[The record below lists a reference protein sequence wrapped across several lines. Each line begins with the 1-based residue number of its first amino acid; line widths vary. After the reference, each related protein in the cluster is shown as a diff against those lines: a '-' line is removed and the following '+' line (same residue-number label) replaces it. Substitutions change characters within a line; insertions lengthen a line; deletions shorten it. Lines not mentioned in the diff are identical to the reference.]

1 MDLLHDEFSM
11 DLNGMTLQQY
21 FADVCSQSGDQF
33 ISDLHLNEV
42 FSLDIQ
48 ANPKDPSASDIYFN
62 KQKKGPKVCIEIGG
76 KREFA
81 ITELNGDP
89 DVFNKVKGKFMV

>member
-48 ANPKDPSASDIYFN
+48 ANP
-62 KQKKGPKVCIEIGG
+62 
-76 KREFA
+76 
-81 ITELNGDP
+81 
-89 DVFNKVKGKFMV
+89 

>member
-21 FADVCSQSGDQF
+21 FADVCSQSRDQF
-33 ISDLHLNEV
+33 ISDVHLNEV

-48 ANPKDPSASDIYFN
+48 ANP
-62 KQKKGPKVCIEIGG
+62 
-76 KREFA
+76 
-81 ITELNGDP
+81 
-89 DVFNKVKGKFMV
+89 